1 MSLDLSAAFDTI
13 DHNILLV
20 FHLGLTFIVLLSNGS
35 SLSYH
40 LAAFIATSRQLSMR
54 AASSVLNYSPS
65 ASAGSVS

>member
-1 MSLDLSAAFDTI
+1 MFMSLDLSAAFDTI

-40 LAAFIATSRQLSMR
+40 LAAFK
-54 AASSVLNYSPS
+54 
-65 ASAGSVS
+65 